1 MTPSRPYILRALY
14 EWIVDNECTPHVVA
28 LVDGA
33 DVQVPMQYVN
43 DGQIV
48 LNIAPG
54 AVAGLL
60 IGNES
65 LAFSARFGGRP
76 FQVSL
81 PMRSVLGIYAR
92 ENGQG
97 MMFEAQA
104 VDANAGSA
112 DPDDNPPPPSPDN
125 GSGAKPSLRVVK

>member
-1 MTPSRPYILRALY
+1 
-14 EWIVDNECTPHVVA
+14 VDNECTPHIVG
-28 LVDGA
+28 LVDGP
-33 DVQVPMQYVN
+33 DVQVPLQYVN

-54 AVAGLL
+54 AVAGLV
-60 IGNES
+60 IGNET

-76 FQVSL
+76 FQVAL

-97 MMFEAQA
+97 MMFEPQA
-104 VDANAGSA
+104 A
-112 DPDDNPPPPSPDN
+112 DPHTGDSEPDDEPPSPDDG
-125 GSGAKPSLRVVK
+125 GSSRPSLRVVK